1 MDNKVNHS
9 IQKKERLV
17 GGLHIHSNY
26 SSDAEWSLQK
36 CKTAFQKEGYH
47 FLGLTEHAEDLDDA
61 SLAVWIEACQFLS
74 DDDFLLIPG
83 LEFSL
88 GPEIHILGFGLRKK
102 VRWKSIGELIG
113 RIRDAGGVAV
123 WAHPLPEA
131 ANLIYPHVG
140 ALNGMEVWNGR
151 YHGEKSPS
159 LRLLLALERLR
170 EANPMFH
177 GYGGIDFHEGEQDRG
192 ISVALNAERN
202 ASAILDALRAGR
214 FEIQK
219 GALSIPA
226 TGSLTLKQQLGI
238 ALNVP
243 SLWKKSDAVLS

>member
-1 MDNKVNHS
+1 MD
-9 IQKKERLV
+9 KEDTEQLV

-36 CKTAFQKEGYH
+36 CKTVFQEEGYH

-61 SLAVWIEACQFLS
+61 SLALWIEACQLLS
-74 DDDFLLIPG
+74 DSNFLLIPG

-88 GPEIHILGFGLRKK
+88 GPEIHILGFGLQKK
-102 VRWKSIGELIG
+102 VGGKSIGELIKQ
-113 RIRDAGGVAV
+113 IRGAGGVAV

-131 ANLIYPHVG
+131 VNMIYPHVG
-140 ALNGMEVWNGR
+140 DLNGMEIWNGR
-151 YHGEKSPS
+151 YHGERSPS
-159 LRLLLALERLR
+159 LRLLLALEKLR

-177 GYGGIDFHEGEQDRG
+177 GFGGIDFHEGEQGRG
-192 ISVALNAERN
+192 ISVRVTAQRT
-202 ASAILDALRAGR
+202 ASSILDALRAGR

-219 GALSIPA
+219 GEHSIPA
-226 TGSLTLKQQLGI
+226 TGSLTFKQQLGI
-238 ALNVP
+238 AFNVP